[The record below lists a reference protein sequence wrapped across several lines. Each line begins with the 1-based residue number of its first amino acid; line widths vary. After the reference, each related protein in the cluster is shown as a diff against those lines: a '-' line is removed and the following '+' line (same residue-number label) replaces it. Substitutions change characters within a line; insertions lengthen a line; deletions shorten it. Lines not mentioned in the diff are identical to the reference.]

1 MSPTR
6 FRRLPP
12 ISALCAIEAVA
23 RLGSVTKAAA
33 EIGLTQ
39 SAVSHNIRLV
49 EETLGVTLFRR
60 EASGTEVLARGETLA
75 SAIQEGLGRIA
86 DAVAA
91 IRRNDSGPSLTVSV
105 LPGFAVKW
113 LFPRLIRFDGI
124 NPNIELSIM
133 TTANLVDFDAGETT
147 VALRYGTGEYP
158 GLHVERLFGEEMF
171 PVCAPAYAASGA
183 KPLSEPADLER
194 HVLLHDEIW
203 PLRPTVPGWRSWL
216 DLAGYPQISAER
228 GRHFSQ
234 SNISLQAAIAG
245 LGVALGR
252 SPLVLDDLAEGR
264 LVRPFG
270 PAMPTGYAYYFVCP
284 PRALEIEKIRI
295 FREWLMAEAAATRA
309 ALGLAEDR
317 QCAPEALQ
325 PERAAK
331 TASRRVAARRR
342 A

>member
-1 MSPTR
+1 MSAHR

-39 SAVSHNIRLV
+39 SAVSHNIRIV
-49 EETLGVTLFRR
+49 EEMLGVTLFRR
-60 EASGTEVLARGETLA
+60 DASGTEVLSRGETLA
-75 SAIQEGLGRIA
+75 TAIQEGLTRISEA
-86 DAVAA
+86 IAA
-91 IRRNDSGPSLTVSV
+91 IRRHDAGPSLTISV

-113 LFPRLIRFDGI
+113 LFPRLIRFDGV
-124 NPNIELSIM
+124 NPNIELSIN
-133 TTANLVDFDAGETT
+133 TTANLVDFDTGETT
-147 VALRYGTGEYP
+147 VALRYGTGLYP

-171 PVCAPAYAASGA
+171 PVCAPGYASTSA
-183 KPLSEPADLER
+183 KPLDGPADLAR

-203 PLRPTVPGWRSWL
+203 PLKPTVPGWRSWL
-216 DLAGYPQISAER
+216 DLAGYPEIGAER

-264 LVRPFG
+264 LMRPFG

-284 PRALEIEKIRI
+284 HRALEVEKIRV
-295 FREWLMAEAAATRA
+295 FREWLMAEAALTREAMGLADEPVAAPESRRA
-309 ALGLAEDR
+309 ARGRTRSA
-317 QCAPEALQ
+317 
-325 PERAAK
+325 
-331 TASRRVAARRR
+331 
-342 A
+342 

>member
-1 MSPTR
+1 MMSLR

-60 EASGTEVLARGETLA
+60 DASGTEVLARGETLA
-75 SAIQEGLGRIA
+75 GAIQEGLTRIA
-86 DAVAA
+86 DAIAA
-91 IRRNDSGPSLTVSV
+91 IRRNDAGPSLTISV

-113 LFPRLIRFDGI
+113 LFPRLVRFDEA
-124 NPNIELSIM
+124 NPNIELSIT
-133 TTANLVDFDAGETT
+133 TTANLVDFDTAEAT

-171 PVCAPAYAASGA
+171 PVCSPAYAAVEARLLRG
-183 KPLSEPADLER
+183 PADLEQ

-203 PLRPTVPGWRSWL
+203 PLKPTVPGWRTWL
-216 DLAGYPQISAER
+216 DLAGHPDVKAEH
-228 GRHFSQ
+228 GRHYSQ

-270 PAMPTGYAYYFVCP
+270 PAMSTGYAYYFVCP
-284 PRALEIEKIRI
+284 RQALAIEKIKV
-295 FREWLMAEAAATRA
+295 FRQWLLEEAAATRA
-309 ALGLAEDR
+309 ALGLNEDR
-317 QCAPEALQ
+317 QDSPGDGRDSPVA
-325 PERAAK
+325 AAK
-331 TASRRVAARRR
+331 RRPSVKRRH